1 MAVSHVHS
9 GKLHDE
15 VLERLLDIKPMIFMQ
30 LRPSKMDSCQ
40 PNSRSRK

>member
-15 VLERLLDIKPMIFMQ
+15 VLERLLDIKPMVFMR
-30 LRPSKMDSCQ
+30 LFKIDSFQ
-40 PNSRSRK
+40 PNSRTGK